1 MWRSGSEPGERY
13 RNAELRTVL
22 DGQIVDIQAFFG
34 AAVAGA

>member
-1 MWRSGSEPGERY
+1 VNPASATA
-13 RNAELRTVL
+13 NAELRTVL